1 MADSEAP
8 RQNHILGA
16 LPEHNYAEL
25 STLLELVNMTSGDVI
40 YEPGERLHYAYFP
53 TSCIVSNYCI
63 STDGA
68 STEIAMIGK
77 EGMVGIA
84 LFMGGET
91 MPNRAVVMASG
102 QAYRL
107 KRNQLLQ
114 EIGRMDRRRSGA
126 LYEVLLRYIL
136 ALLTYTGQTAAC
148 NRHHSLDQ
156 QLCRWLLLNLDRLN
170 DNQISATQSLIA
182 EMLGVR
188 REGIT
193 VAAGKLQRDG
203 LIRYKRGHI
212 AVLNR
217 SGLEARSC
225 ECYQVV
231 KSEFDRLWHF
241 H

>member
-53 TSCIVSNYCI
+53 TSCIFSNYCI